1 MKNTNKPRTKNSAW
15 ENIDLFIQKKL
26 EADSRLIDY
35 QRARERT
42 RTETKTRKW
51 VSKYQNSDHNIENL
65 ISEEAPKK
73 KKIKIKMKAMITL
86 TTIMIMT
93 VMITMIII
101 MCH

>member
-35 QRARERT
+35 QRARART
-42 RTETKTRKW
+42 LTGTRTRKW
-51 VSKYQNSDHNIENL
+51 ISNSDHNIENL

-73 KKIKIKMKAMITL
+73 RKITMKAVITL
-86 TTIMIMT
+86 AIMMIMTIMI
-93 VMITMIII
+93 IMIII
-101 MCH
+101 MCQ

>member
-1 MKNTNKPRTKNSAW
+1 MEQ
-15 ENIDLFIQKKL
+15 EN
-26 EADSRLIDY
+26 E
-35 QRARERT
+35 
-42 RTETKTRKW
+42 
-51 VSKYQNSDHNIENL
+51 SKNSDHNIENL

-73 KKIKIKMKAMITL
+73 KKRKITMKAMITL